1 MSNSG
6 VNGGFAKCFIL
17 FMALIILLQ
26 GCLYLGL
33 SVWGITLRECSKETT
48 DVSAAPLKFATDLIY
63 FLNEDCGNPSITTPS
78 VEESLTI
85 HVNWGES
92 DEVTNRTFIFMIAYA
107 AISALWIVT
116 SLLVITTI
124 CGPVT
129 TVVKALCFWPWF
141 LVIIAGSIL
150 DAVATGYHV
159 HDIVHTTSVEN
170 TFTYLGLST
179 AEAAMNI
186 LKPFSTYF
194 VTPSIIMTCITS
206 RIVLIW
212 LLNIFGSSF
221 CLSLSSVLSKR
232 NSSTKSS
239 VTSANTASTLPIATP
254 QERQP
259 YREAQMMA
267 EEIQQQQRSSTPTGQ
282 RESELIRPKPLIIQ
296 NPSSVQRQSSI
307 PPQNTR
313 AYEQQQQPSA
323 PVQSPKIYPSVNE
336 QMTYRNTETH
346 PDRLNYPTQQQQQSQ
361 PPPQPQTQLPPLQ
374 LQPPK
379 TPVNHEQLS
388 PISPLNLRYSVVGD
402 NYSPQSQQNQRV
414 SEELRGQLPWSYTS
428 IPPPTPKKPQ
438 MQVYPEIPEPDY
450 GN

>member
-1 MSNSG
+1 MS
-6 VNGGFAKCFIL
+6 F
-17 FMALIILLQ
+17 Q
-26 GCLYLGL
+26 GCVYLGL
-33 SVWGITLRECSKETT
+33 SIWGITLRECSKETT
-48 DVSAAPLKFATDLIY
+48 DVTEQPLKFAMDLIY
-63 FLNEDCGNPSITTPS
+63 FLDENCGDPSITVPTTD
-78 VEESLTI
+78 ESLTI
-85 HVNWGES
+85 HVNWGDS
-92 DEVTNRTFIFMIAYA
+92 DDVTNRTYIFMIAYA
-107 AISALWIVT
+107 AVSALWIVT

-150 DAVATGYHV
+150 DAVATGYNI
-159 HDIVHTTSVEN
+159 HDIVHTTTVEN
-170 TFTYLGLST
+170 TFDYLHLST
-179 AEAAMNI
+179 SEAAMAI
-186 LKPFSTYF
+186 LKPFTAYF
-194 VTPSIIMTCITS
+194 VTPSVIMTCITS

-239 VTSANTASTLPIATP
+239 VTSANTVSTLPVATP

-259 YREAQMMA
+259 YREVQIMA
-267 EEIQQQQRSSTPTGQ
+267 EEMQQQQRAVTPQPQ

-296 NPSSVQRQSSI
+296 NPASVQRQSSI
-307 PPQNTR
+307 PPQNR
-313 AYEQQQQPSA
+313 PYEHQQSPSA
-323 PVQSPKIYPSVNE
+323 PVPSPIYPSVNE
-336 QMTYRNTETH
+336 QVTYRNTETH
-346 PDRLNYPTQQQQQSQ
+346 PDRLNYPPQPPQSQ
-361 PPPQPQTQLPPLQ
+361 PQAQAQTQPPQLQLQ

-379 TPVNHEQLS
+379 TPVHHEQLS
-388 PISPLNLRYSVVGD
+388 PISPLNLRYSMAGD
-402 NYSPQSQQNQRV
+402 YYSPQPQQNQRV

-450 GN
+450 GH